1 MDTNSAQLDELDCF
15 SSIDPALFYAAMS
28 PAVPLQ
34 SASVPRYPIRV
45 NAALAGGR
53 SRNASH
59 SQTNLRRSERETKP
73 QISGEHTES
82 LRRSAREI
90 KPRTVSGVTPLTA
103 SVHTAPRKRTLSVSA
118 LQNAANAA
126 QAVAKK
132 QRMDEKKAACSRSSV
147 DLPLLIVGS

>member
-15 SSIDPALFYAAMS
+15 SSMDPAVFYATAS
-28 PAVPLQ
+28 PMVPLQ

-45 NAALAGGR
+45 NAAGR

-73 QISGEHTES
+73 QISRDHTAS
-82 LRRSAREI
+82 LRRSTRER
-90 KPRTVSGVTPLTA
+90 KPRTVSGVTLLTEP
-103 SVHTAPRKRTLSVSA
+103 VHTAPRKRTLSVSA
-118 LQNAANAA
+118 VQNGANEA

-132 QRMDEKKAACSRSSV
+132 QRMEEKKAACSRSSV

>member
-15 SSIDPALFYAAMS
+15 SSMDPAVFYATAS
-28 PAVPLQ
+28 PMVPLQ

-45 NAALAGGR
+45 NATLAGGR

-73 QISGEHTES
+73 QISGDHTAS
-82 LRRSAREI
+82 LRRSTRER
-90 KPRTVSGVTPLTA
+90 KPRTVSGVTLLTEP
-103 SVHTAPRKRTLSVSA
+103 VHTAPRKRTLSVSA
-118 LQNAANAA
+118 VQNGSNEA

-132 QRMDEKKAACSRSSV
+132 QRMEEKKAACSRSSV